1 VTEGILCRECLKR
14 MNPQNES
21 STESTTENINSTKLD
36 PNTPE
41 ILESKREKNS
51 KEHVSNPS
59 RLDIEGYIF
68 KDSKLIKKKKKIYTD
83 VYGVDSDSIVVKSN
97 TTNHYKKH
105 KSKKHH
111 HHSKHRKMK
120 TWKKVLLSIGCTL
133 LGLIIIAVG
142 TVAYLIYQGG
152 NELFNSDIH
161 VSAPQGIETEENGKY
176 VIYNGET
183 YKFNDKVTNILC
195 MGVDKRDLDQDNN
208 SKVKASGGQADVLM
222 LVSIDTS
229 NGKITLFNISRDT
242 MIDVTMYSAGGAY
255 AGTENQQICLSYAYG
270 DGKESSCEN
279 TVNSVQRLFYNIPI
293 NTYFSLDLDGI
304 AALNDSVGGVDV
316 VSPETIGDFVEG
328 QSYHLV
334 GQQAESFVRTRDTS
348 KVDSNNMRM
357 QRQKVY
363 IQSFMNTV
371 LQQTKKDLTTP
382 LDLFNASAPYSCTNL
397 NPSKVTYLA
406 QQAVLGGMSGIDMMS
421 VPGQIKMGKK
431 YAEFNVSEAEFYQ
444 MFLNVYYTKMG

>member
-1 VTEGILCRECLKR
+1 
-14 MNPQNES
+14 MNRQNES
-21 STESTTENINSTKLD
+21 SAEATTENIENKLD

-41 ILESKREKNS
+41 ILESKRGKNS
-51 KEHVSNPS
+51 KEHVNNPS

-68 KDSKLIKKKKKIYTD
+68 KDSKLIKKKKKVYTD

-97 TTNHYKKH
+97 TTNHYNKH
-105 KSKKHH
+105 RSKSHH

-133 LGLIIIAVG
+133 LGLVILAVG

-152 NELFNSDIH
+152 NELFNTDIH
-161 VSAPQGIETEENGKY
+161 VTAPQGIETEENGKY
-176 VIYNGET
+176 VVYNGET
-183 YKFNDKVTNILC
+183 YQFNEKVTNVLC
-195 MGVDKRDLDQDNN
+195 IGVDKRNLDENNN

-229 NGKITLFNISRDT
+229 NGKITLFNISRDS
-242 MIDVTMYSAGGAY
+242 MVDVTMYSAGGAY
-255 AGTENQQICLSYAYG
+255 AGTEKQQICLSYSYG

-304 AALNDSVGGVDV
+304 SALNDSVGGVDV
-316 VSPETIGDFVEG
+316 VSPETIGEFVEG
-328 QSYHLV
+328 ESYHLV

-348 KVDSNNMRM
+348 KTDSNNMRM

-371 LQQTKKDLTTP
+371 LQQTKEDLTTP
-382 LDLFNASAPYSCTNL
+382 IDLFNASAPYSCTNL
-397 NPSKVTYLA
+397 NPSKVSYLA
-406 QQAVLGGMSGIDMMS
+406 QQAVLGGMNGIDMVS
-421 VPGQIKMGKK
+421 VPGQVTMGSK

-444 MFLNVYYTKMG
+444 LFLSIYYTKIE

>member
-1 VTEGILCRECLKR
+1 
-14 MNPQNES
+14 MNRQNES
-21 STESTTENINSTKLD
+21 SAEATTENIENKLD

-41 ILESKREKNS
+41 ILESERGKNS
-51 KEHVSNPS
+51 KEHVSAPS
-59 RLDIEGYIF
+59 KLDVDGYIF
-68 KDSKLIKKKKKIYTD
+68 KDGKLKKKKKKVYTD
-83 VYGVDSDSIVVKSN
+83 VYGIDDDSIIVKSN

-105 KSKKHH
+105 KSKSHHH

-133 LGLIIIAVG
+133 LGLIILAVG

-161 VSAPQGIETEENGKY
+161 ITAPQGIETEENGKY

-183 YKFNDKVTNILC
+183 YEFNEKVTSVLC
-195 MGVDKRDLDQDNN
+195 MGVDKRDFDEDNN

-242 MIDVTMYSAGGAY
+242 MVDVTMYSAGGAY
-255 AGTENQQICLSYAYG
+255 AGTEKQQICLSYAYG
-270 DGKESSCEN
+270 DGKASSCEN

-316 VSPETIGDFVEG
+316 VSPETIGNFVEG
-328 QSYHLV
+328 QTYHLV
-334 GQQAESFVRTRDTS
+334 GEEAESFVRTRDTS

-371 LQQTKKDLTTP
+371 LQQTKKDLTIP
-382 LDLFNASAPYSCTNL
+382 LDLFNASATYSCTNL
-397 NPSKVTYLA
+397 TPSKVTYLA
-406 QQAVLGGMSGIDMMS
+406 QQAVLGGMSGIDMVS
-421 VPGQIKMGKK
+421 VPGQVTMGSK
-431 YAEFNVSEAEFYQ
+431 YAEFNVSEAEFYKL
-444 MFLNVYYTKMG
+444 FLSIYYTKIG

>member
-1 VTEGILCRECLKR
+1 
-14 MNPQNES
+14 MNRQNES
-21 STESTTENINSTKLD
+21 STEATTENVNSAKLD

-41 ILESKREKNS
+41 ILESQRGRNEVTHDS
-51 KEHVSNPS
+51 ANPAK
-59 RLDIEGYIF
+59 LDVDGYIF
-68 KDSKLIKKKKKIYTD
+68 RDGKLKKKKKKVYTD
-83 VYGVDSDSIVVKSN
+83 VYGDDDDTIIVKSN
-97 TTNHYKKH
+97 TTNRYKKH
-105 KSKKHH
+105 KSRGHHHH
-111 HHSKHRKMK
+111 HHSKRRKMK
-120 TWKKVLLSIGCTL
+120 TWKKVLLSIACVL
-133 LGLIIIAVG
+133 LGLIVIAVG

-161 VSAPQGIETEENGKY
+161 VTAPQGIETEENGKY
-176 VIYNGET
+176 VVYNGET
-183 YKFNDKVTNILC
+183 YKFNEKVTSVLC
-195 MGVDKRDLDQDNN
+195 MGVDKRDLDENNN

-229 NGKITLFNISRDT
+229 NGKITLFNISRDA
-242 MIDVTMYSAGGAY
+242 MVDVTMYSAGGAY
-255 AGTENQQICLSYAYG
+255 AGTEKQQIGLSYAYG

-279 TVNSVQRLFYNIPI
+279 TVNSVQTLFYNIPI

-316 VSPETIGDFVEG
+316 VSPETIGSFVEG
-328 QSYHLV
+328 ESYHLV
-334 GQQAESFVRTRDTS
+334 GEQAESFVRTRDTS

-363 IQSFMNTV
+363 IQSFMDTV
-371 LQQTKKDLTTP
+371 LQQTKKDLTIP

-406 QQAVLGGMSGIDMMS
+406 QQAVLGGLSGIDMVS
-421 VPGQIKMGKK
+421 VPGQVKMGTK

-444 MFLNVYYTKMG
+444 MFLNVYYTKIG

>member
-1 VTEGILCRECLKR
+1 
-14 MNPQNES
+14 MNRQNES
-21 STESTTENINSTKLD
+21 SAEATTENIENKLD

-68 KDSKLIKKKKKIYTD
+68 KDSKLIKKKKKVYTD

-105 KSKKHH
+105 RSKSHH

-133 LGLIIIAVG
+133 LGLIILTVG

-152 NELFNSDIH
+152 NELFNTDIH
-161 VSAPQGIETEENGKY
+161 VTAPQGIETEENGKY
-176 VIYNGET
+176 VVYNGET
-183 YKFNDKVTNILC
+183 YQFNEKVTNVLC
-195 MGVDKRDLDQDNN
+195 IGVDKRNLDENNN

-229 NGKITLFNISRDT
+229 NGKITLFNISRDS
-242 MIDVTMYSAGGAY
+242 MVDVTMYSAGGAY
-255 AGTENQQICLSYAYG
+255 AGTEKQQICLSYSYG

-293 NTYFSLDLDGI
+293 NTYFRLTLTAFPLSTT
-304 AALNDSVGGVDV
+304 AL
-316 VSPETIGDFVEG
+316 
-328 QSYHLV
+328 
-334 GQQAESFVRTRDTS
+334 
-348 KVDSNNMRM
+348 
-357 QRQKVY
+357 
-363 IQSFMNTV
+363 
-371 LQQTKKDLTTP
+371 
-382 LDLFNASAPYSCTNL
+382 
-397 NPSKVTYLA
+397 
-406 QQAVLGGMSGIDMMS
+406 AVLMLCHPKQSGSLLREKAITLSDS
-421 VPGQIKMGKK
+421 RLK
-431 YAEFNVSEAEFYQ
+431 ALSEPVIQARPIQTICVCKDRRFT
-444 MFLNVYYTKMG
+444 FSLL

>member
-1 VTEGILCRECLKR
+1 
-14 MNPQNES
+14 MNRQNDS
-21 STESTTENINSTKLD
+21 SAEATTENIENKLD
-36 PNTPE
+36 PDTPE
-41 ILESKREKNS
+41 ILESERGRDS
-51 KEHVSNPS
+51 KEHVSDPS
-59 RLDIEGYIF
+59 QLDVDGYIF
-68 KDSKLIKKKKKIYTD
+68 KDSKLKKKKKKVYTD
-83 VYGVDSDSIVVKSN
+83 VYGIDDDSIVVKSN

-105 KSKKHH
+105 KSKSHHHH

-133 LGLIIIAVG
+133 LGLIILAVG
-142 TVAYLIYQGG
+142 TIAFLIYQGG

-161 VSAPQGIETEENGKY
+161 VTAPQGIETEENGKY
-176 VIYNGET
+176 VVYNGET
-183 YKFNDKVTNILC
+183 YKFNDRVTSVLC
-195 MGVDKRDLDQDNN
+195 MGVDKRDLDEYNN
-208 SKVKASGGQADVLM
+208 SKVKASGGQADVLI

-242 MIDVTMYSAGGAY
+242 MVDVTMYSAGGAY

-316 VSPETIGDFVEG
+316 VSPETIGSFVEG
-328 QSYHLV
+328 ESYHLV
-334 GQQAESFVRTRDTS
+334 GEQAESFVRTRDTS

-406 QQAVLGGMSGIDMMS
+406 QQAVLGGLSGIDMLS
-421 VPGQIKMGKK
+421 VPGQVKMGTK
-431 YAEFNVSEAEFYQ
+431 YAEFNISEAEFYQ
-444 MFLNVYYTKMG
+444 MFLNVYYTKIG

>member
-1 VTEGILCRECLKR
+1 
-14 MNPQNES
+14 MNRQNES
-21 STESTTENINSTKLD
+21 SAEATTENIENKLD

-41 ILESKREKNS
+41 ILESERGKNS
-51 KEHVSNPS
+51 KEHVSDPS
-59 RLDIEGYIF
+59 KLDVDGYIF
-68 KDSKLIKKKKKIYTD
+68 KDGKLKKKKKKVYTD
-83 VYGVDSDSIVVKSN
+83 VYGIDDDSIIVKSN

-105 KSKKHH
+105 KSKSHHH

-133 LGLIIIAVG
+133 LGLIILAVG

-161 VSAPQGIETEENGKY
+161 ITAPQGIETEENGKY

-183 YKFNDKVTNILC
+183 YEFNEKVTSVLC
-195 MGVDKRDLDQDNN
+195 MGVDKRDFDEDNN

-242 MIDVTMYSAGGAY
+242 MVDVTMYSAGGAY
-255 AGTENQQICLSYAYG
+255 AGTEKQQICLSYAYG
-270 DGKESSCEN
+270 DGKASSCEN

-316 VSPETIGDFVEG
+316 VSPETIGNFVEG
-328 QSYHLV
+328 QTYHLV
-334 GQQAESFVRTRDTS
+334 GEEAESFVRTRDTS

-371 LQQTKKDLTTP
+371 LQQTKKDLTIP
-382 LDLFNASAPYSCTNL
+382 LDLFNASATYSCTNL
-397 NPSKVTYLA
+397 TPSKVTYLA
-406 QQAVLGGMSGIDMMS
+406 QQAVLGGMSGIDMVS
-421 VPGQIKMGKK
+421 VPGQVTMGSK
-431 YAEFNVSEAEFYQ
+431 YAEFNVSEAEFYKL
-444 MFLNVYYTKMG
+444 FLSIYYTKIG

>member
-1 VTEGILCRECLKR
+1 
-14 MNPQNES
+14 MNRQNDS
-21 STESTTENINSTKLD
+21 SAEATTENIENKLD
-36 PNTPE
+36 SDTPE
-41 ILESKREKNS
+41 ILESERGRDS
-51 KEHVSNPS
+51 KVHVSDPS
-59 RLDIEGYIF
+59 QLDVDGYIF
-68 KDSKLIKKKKKIYTD
+68 KDSKLKKKKKKVYTD
-83 VYGVDSDSIVVKSN
+83 VYGIDDDSIVVKSN

-105 KSKKHH
+105 KSKSHHHH

-133 LGLIIIAVG
+133 LGLIILAVG
-142 TVAYLIYQGG
+142 TITYLIYQGG

-161 VSAPQGIETEENGKY
+161 VTAPQGIETEENGKY
-176 VIYNGET
+176 VVYNGET
-183 YKFNDKVTNILC
+183 YKFNDRVTSVLC
-195 MGVDKRDLDQDNN
+195 MGVDKRDLDENNN

-242 MIDVTMYSAGGAY
+242 MVDVTMYSAGGAY

-316 VSPETIGDFVEG
+316 VSPETIGNFVEG
-328 QSYHLV
+328 ESYHLV
-334 GQQAESFVRTRDTS
+334 GEQAESFVRTRDTS

-406 QQAVLGGMSGIDMMS
+406 QQAVLSGLNGIDMLS
-421 VPGQIKMGKK
+421 VPGQVKMGTK

-444 MFLNVYYTKMG
+444 MFLNVYYTKIG

>member
-1 VTEGILCRECLKR
+1 
-14 MNPQNES
+14 MNRQNES
-21 STESTTENINSTKLD
+21 STEATTENVNSAKLD

-41 ILESKREKNS
+41 ILESQRGRNEVTHDS
-51 KEHVSNPS
+51 ANPAK
-59 RLDIEGYIF
+59 LDVDGYIF
-68 KDSKLIKKKKKIYTD
+68 RDGKLKKKKKKVYTD
-83 VYGVDSDSIVVKSN
+83 VYGDDDDTIIVKSN
-97 TTNHYKKH
+97 TTNRYKKH
-105 KSKKHH
+105 KSRGHHHH
-111 HHSKHRKMK
+111 HHSKRRKMK
-120 TWKKVLLSIGCTL
+120 TWKKVLLSIACVL
-133 LGLIIIAVG
+133 LGLIVIAVG

-161 VSAPQGIETEENGKY
+161 VTAPQGIETEENGKY
-176 VIYNGET
+176 VVYNGET
-183 YKFNDKVTNILC
+183 YKFNEKVTSVLC
-195 MGVDKRDLDQDNN
+195 MGVDKRDLDENNN

-229 NGKITLFNISRDT
+229 NGKITLFNISRDA
-242 MIDVTMYSAGGAY
+242 MVDVTMYSAGGAY
-255 AGTENQQICLSYAYG
+255 AGTEKQQICLSYAYG

-316 VSPETIGDFVEG
+316 VSPETIGSFVEG
-328 QSYHLV
+328 ESYHLV
-334 GQQAESFVRTRDTS
+334 GEQAESFVRTRDTS

-371 LQQTKKDLTTP
+371 LQQTKKDLTIP

-406 QQAVLGGMSGIDMMS
+406 QQAVLGGLSGIDMVS
-421 VPGQIKMGKK
+421 VPGQVKMGTK

-444 MFLNVYYTKMG
+444 MFLNVYYTKIG

>member
-1 VTEGILCRECLKR
+1 
-14 MNPQNES
+14 MNRQNES
-21 STESTTENINSTKLD
+21 SAEATTENIENKLD

-41 ILESKREKNS
+41 ILESKRGKNS
-51 KEHVSNPS
+51 KEHVSDPS

-68 KDSKLIKKKKKIYTD
+68 KDSKLIKKKKKVYTD

-105 KSKKHH
+105 RSKSHH

-133 LGLIIIAVG
+133 LGLIILTVG

-152 NELFNSDIH
+152 NELFNTDIH
-161 VSAPQGIETEENGKY
+161 VTAPHGIETEENGKY
-176 VIYNGET
+176 VVYNGET
-183 YKFNDKVTNILC
+183 YQFNEKVTNVLC
-195 MGVDKRDLDQDNN
+195 IGVDKRNLDENNN

-229 NGKITLFNISRDT
+229 NGKITLFNISRDS
-242 MIDVTMYSAGGAY
+242 MVDVTMYSAGGAY
-255 AGTENQQICLSYAYG
+255 AGTEKQQICLSYSYG

-293 NTYFSLDLDGI
+293 NTYFSLNLDGI
-304 AALNDSVGGVDV
+304 SALNDSVGGVDV
-316 VSPETIGDFVEG
+316 VSPETIGEFVEG
-328 QSYHLV
+328 ESYHLV

-348 KVDSNNMRM
+348 KTDSNNMRM

-371 LQQTKKDLTTP
+371 LQQTKEDLTTP
-382 LDLFNASAPYSCTNL
+382 IDLFNASAPYSCTIL
-397 NPSKVTYLA
+397 TRQRCHILLSRLCLA
-406 QQAVLGGMSGIDMMS
+406 V
-421 VPGQIKMGKK
+421 
-431 YAEFNVSEAEFYQ
+431 
-444 MFLNVYYTKMG
+444 

>member
-1 VTEGILCRECLKR
+1 MEKGAFVNRLYITWISYTCRR
-14 MNPQNES
+14 
-21 STESTTENINSTKLD
+21 
-36 PNTPE
+36 
-41 ILESKREKNS
+41 
-51 KEHVSNPS
+51 H
-59 RLDIEGYIF
+59 
-68 KDSKLIKKKKKIYTD
+68 
-83 VYGVDSDSIVVKSN
+83 
-97 TTNHYKKH
+97 
-105 KSKKHH
+105 
-111 HHSKHRKMK
+111 
-120 TWKKVLLSIGCTL
+120 GC
-133 LGLIIIAVG
+133 VFD
-142 TVAYLIYQGG
+142 YQGG
-152 NELFNSDIH
+152 NELFNTDIH
-161 VSAPQGIETEENGKY
+161 VTAPQGIETEENGKY

-183 YKFNDKVTNILC
+183 YKFNDKVTNVLC
-195 MGVDKRDLDQDNN
+195 MGIDKRNLDENNN

-229 NGKITLFNISRDT
+229 NGKITLFNISRDA
-242 MIDVTMYSAGGAY
+242 MVDVTMYSAGGAY
-255 AGTENQQICLSYAYG
+255 AGTEKQQICLSYAYG

-304 AALNDSVGGVDV
+304 AALNDSIGGVDV

-371 LQQTKKDLTTP
+371 IQQTKKDLTTP

-406 QQAVLGGMSGIDMMS
+406 QQAVLGGMNGIDMLS
-421 VPGQIKMGKK
+421 VPGQVKMGSK

-444 MFLNVYYTKMG
+444 MF